1 MNIVETK
8 IQGLL
13 IIEPAIF
20 EDDRGWFMESFNQ
33 QKFEA
38 ALLDRNQPVPNFVQ
52 DNHSF
57 SKKGVLR
64 GLHYQI
70 APHAQGKLVRVVQG
84 RAWDVAVDI
93 RKDSSTFGQWV
104 GVELTEQNHKQFW
117 IPAGFAH
124 GFIALEDN
132 TQFLYKTTDYY
143 SKECE
148 RSIIW
153 NDETLAIDWHVETE
167 LELKLTDKDR
177 LALTFQQAHMRKEL
191 FNQSK

>member
-38 ALLDRNQPVPNFVQ
+38 ALLDQNQPVPNFVQ

-57 SKKGVLR
+57 SNKGVLR

-153 NDETLAIDWHVETE
+153 NDETLAIDWHIETE

-177 LALTFQQAHMRKEL
+177 LAPTLLEIRAR
-191 FNQSK
+191 S

>member
-13 IIEPAIF
+13 IIEPTVF

-38 ALLDRNQPVPNFVQ
+38 ALLDRNQPVPDFVQ

-148 RSIIW
+148 HSIIW
-153 NDETLAIDWHVETE
+153 NDETLAIDWHVETG

-177 LALTFQQAHMRKEL
+177 LASTFQQAHINKEL
-191 FNQSK
+191 FNQSE

>member
-13 IIEPAIF
+13 IIEPTVF

-38 ALLDRNQPVPNFVQ
+38 ALLDRNQPVPDFVQ

-153 NDETLAIDWHVETE
+153 NDETLAIDWHVETGF
-167 LELKLTDKDR
+167 ELKLTDKDR
-177 LALTFQQAHMRKEL
+177 LASTFQQAHINKEL
-191 FNQSK
+191 FNQSE

>member
-70 APHAQGKLVRVVQG
+70 SPHAQGKLVRVVQG

-153 NDETLAIDWHVETE
+153 NDEQLAIEWPIQEDVG
-167 LELKLTDKDR
+167 LKLTDKD
-177 LALTFQQAHMRKEL
+177 KEACGIKDSVL
-191 FNQSK
+191 F